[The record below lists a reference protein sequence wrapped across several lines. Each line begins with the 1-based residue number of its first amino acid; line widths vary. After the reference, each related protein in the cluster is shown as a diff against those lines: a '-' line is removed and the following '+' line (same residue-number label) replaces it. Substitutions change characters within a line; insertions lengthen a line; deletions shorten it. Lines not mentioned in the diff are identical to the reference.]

1 MKNELYILK
10 ITKYGFFLLDEEIGI
25 MGEGNNSND
34 DLSNKI

>member
-1 MKNELYILK
+1 MKNQLLILK
-10 ITKYGFFLLDEEIGI
+10 ITKKGFFLFDEETSI